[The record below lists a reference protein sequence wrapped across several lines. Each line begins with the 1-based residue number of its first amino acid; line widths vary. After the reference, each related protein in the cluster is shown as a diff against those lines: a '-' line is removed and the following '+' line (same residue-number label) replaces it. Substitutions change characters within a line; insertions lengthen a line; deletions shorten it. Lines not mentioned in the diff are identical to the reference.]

1 MDRKWIRFFGVFL
14 LCAVMLAGCAAEVDP
29 EGTAVYDGRT
39 VYMSEPEMDEYYT
52 IWDMAEISFEEAV
65 AQDTH
70 IVDAEFL
77 GFYPAEK
84 EVQLLFQVKKVY
96 KGTFR
101 EKNELIYVTKLRS
114 DYRLEPGEV
123 ETYQVG
129 REYMLFLAKTSSV
142 YLDYDVYKPLGQ
154 IYMPE
159 TSPKWK
165 ETHSN
170 VKKLLKESESEAA
183 GEEILFTRS
192 KAVGDAVA
200 IAENIFIVRVE
211 KLQSPSMGNLCKDY
225 LCRVTQTVRN
235 QPKQNEKTFITF
247 FADSVEV
254 GGEYLVMLS
263 RPTGREDV
271 SVYTLASPNSVFTLE
286 AAEEIPELAALL
298 AQATEYVP
306 EME

>member
-52 IWDMAEISFEEAV
+52 IWDVAEITFEEAV
-65 AQDTH
+65 VQDTH

-101 EKNELIYVTKLRS
+101 DQNERIYVTKLRS

-129 REYMLFLAKTSSV
+129 REYMLFLEKTSSV

-159 TSPKWK
+159 TSTKWK
-165 ETHSN
+165 ETHSS
-170 VKKLLKESESEAA
+170 VKKLLKESEGEAA
-183 GEEILFTRS
+183 GEEIPFTRS

-200 IAENIFIVRVE
+200 IAENIFVVRVE
-211 KLQSPSMGNLCKDY
+211 KYQSPSMGMRCKDY
-225 LCRVTQTVRN
+225 LCRVTQTVKNEPKRN
-235 QPKQNEKTFITF
+235 GEIYITF

-263 RPTGREDV
+263 KPTGRAD
-271 SVYTLASPNSVFTLE
+271 VYTLASPNSVFTLE

-298 AQATEYVP
+298 AQATDYVP
-306 EME
+306 AE

>member
-1 MDRKWIRFFGVFL
+1 MDRKWIRFFSAVL
-14 LCAVMLAGCAAEVDP
+14 LCALLLAGCAAEVDP
-29 EGTAVYDGRT
+29 AGTAVYDGRT
-39 VYMSEPEMDEYYT
+39 VYMSEPEMDEYYV
-52 IWDMAEISFEEAV
+52 IWDVAEITFEEAV

-123 ETYQVG
+123 ETYEVG
-129 REYMLFLAKTSSV
+129 KEYMLFLANTSSV

-165 ETHSN
+165 ETHSS
-170 VKKLLKESESEAA
+170 VKKLLKEAESEVTA
-183 GEEILFTRS
+183 EEIPFTRS

-200 IAENIFIVRVE
+200 IAENIFVVRVE
-211 KLQSPSMGNLCKDY
+211 KYQSPSMGMRCKDY
-225 LCRVTQTVRN
+225 LCRVTRTVKN
-235 QPKQNEKTFITF
+235 QPKRNGEIYITF

-263 RPTGREDV
+263 RPTGRVDG
-271 SVYTLASPNSVFTLE
+271 YTLASPNSVFTLE

-306 EME
+306 EVE

>member
-1 MDRKWIRFFGVFL
+1 MDRKWIRFFSAVL
-14 LCAVMLAGCAAEVDP
+14 LCALLLAGCGTEVDP
-29 EGTAVYDGRT
+29 AGTAVYDGRT
-39 VYMSEPEMDEYYT
+39 VYMSEPEMDEYYV
-52 IWDMAEISFEEAV
+52 IWDVAEITFEEAV
-65 AQDTH
+65 ARDTH
-70 IVDAEFL
+70 IVDAKFL

-96 KGTFR
+96 KGAFR

-114 DYRLEPGEV
+114 DYRLEPGEE
-123 ETYQVG
+123 ETYEVG
-129 REYMLFLAKTSSV
+129 KEYMLFLAKTSSV

-165 ETHSN
+165 ETHSL
-170 VKKLLKESESEAA
+170 VKKLLKEAESEVT
-183 GEEILFTRS
+183 GEEIPFTRS
-192 KAVGDAVA
+192 KEVGDAVA
-200 IAENIFIVRVE
+200 IAENIFVVRVE
-211 KLQSPSMGNLCKDY
+211 KLQSPSMGKLCKDY

-235 QPKQNEKTFITF
+235 QPKRNGEIYITF

-263 RPTGREDV
+263 RPTGRADG
-271 SVYTLASPNSVFTLE
+271 YTLASPNSVFTLE

-306 EME
+306 AE